1 MPNLIT
7 YTNLG
12 ATGLTISFE
21 FYNSAGTYISAVAG
35 VESTPGVYTGVVP
48 GTFVAGS
55 YSCRVRWNGYLVSVQ
70 NFTWD
75 GISVSA
81 VVSVLSANIPGHTTN
96 DMTAGQPQQNE
107 PITFHA
113 NNLPSGKNSAFITNQ
128 FGTLLN
134 ERSVMMDINRELIAQ
149 NGFEVYYIQNPFTN
163 VDPLYGEDRFF
174 QLNAA
179 QTKKL
184 VVYLKDAQ
192 GGYEGGAFFSKFG
205 FQNRQQSEFIVS
217 VKEWQLIFGAL
228 RPLEGDLL
236 YLPRWNQFG
245 PTDFMR
251 VNFVDKF
258 DSNGFYPL
266 GEHFTFTLQTE
277 KWSYS
282 SEKMATG
289 VPEIDSQ
296 EAQFSADVAVNPDL
310 NAEALKD
317 NVSVQTLSDPIIDWN
332 VNNPFGRG

>member
-1 MPNLIT
+1 MSNLIT

-12 ATGLTISFE
+12 AVGLAISFE
-21 FYNSAGTYISAVAG
+21 FYNSLGTYLTVVPST
-35 VESTPGVYTGVVP
+35 ESVPGVYAVAVP
-48 GTFVAGS
+48 STFAADA
-55 YSCRVRWNGYLVSVQ
+55 YSCRVRYHGFLVSVQ
-70 NFTWD
+70 HFAWD
-75 GISVSA
+75 GSIVSSLT
-81 VVSVLSANIPGHTTN
+81 SVLSANIPGHTTN
-96 DMTAGQPQQNE
+96 DMTAGMAPQSE
-107 PITFHA
+107 SVTFHA
-113 NNLPSGKNSAFITNQ
+113 NNLESGKSSAFVTNQ

-134 ERSVMMDINRELIAQ
+134 ERSLLMDINREIVAQ
-149 NGFEVYYIQNPFTN
+149 NGIEVYYIQNPFTN
-163 VDPLYGEDRFF
+163 VDSMYGEDRFF
-174 QLNAA
+174 QLNAD

-184 VVYLKDAQ
+184 VVYVKDAQ

-217 VKEWQLIFGAL
+217 VKEWQLIFNNL
-228 RPLEGDLL
+228 RPLEGDLI

-258 DSNGFYPL
+258 DANGFYPL
-266 GEHFTFTLQTE
+266 GDHYTFNLQTE

-282 SEKMATG
+282 SEKMSTG
-289 VPEIDSQ
+289 IPEIDSQ
-296 EAQFSADVAVNPDL
+296 EVQFSADITVNPNL
-310 NAEALKD
+310 NAEKLKD